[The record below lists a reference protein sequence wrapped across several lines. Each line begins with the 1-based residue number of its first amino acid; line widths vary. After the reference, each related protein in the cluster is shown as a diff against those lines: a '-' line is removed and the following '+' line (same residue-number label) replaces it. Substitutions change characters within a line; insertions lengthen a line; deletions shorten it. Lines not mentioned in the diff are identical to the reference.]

1 MWRVVLKL
9 TIMYEQKELSDG
21 KNEDP
26 VNQYRKHPSVASQR
40 VGFLH
45 DWNLLEYIIPDPL
58 SMLFSTS

>member
-26 VNQYRKHPSVASQR
+26 VNRYRKHPSVASQC

-45 DWNLLEYIIPDPL
+45 DWNR
-58 SMLFSTS
+58 